1 MLVKGALL
9 DIWHS
14 ITNLT
19 FKYRIVS
26 FDKSLGDILQMYF
39 RTFPHIFLIKWKFSL
54 KIRGSWK
61 PKKT

>member
-39 RTFPHIFLIKWKFSL
+39 RTFPHIFFNQV
-54 KIRGSWK
+54 KI
-61 PKKT
+61 